1 MVCAAICFGIKFSK
15 DRKTDTRLTV
25 ERALAVMHAMLT
37 HHEGT
42 GLRIC
47 IHSVCKH
54 GQETKATRCTA
65 YIYGSSRHIR
75 PSKSTFSVSLGVVG
89 AAYRKRNIA
98 STKLP
103 KDNMLHEEKVR
114 WLIEKWSFVGE
125 TASKIIENKKQSWAA
140 FPIFAKSN
148 KESPDIEYILFAD
161 SSDRN
166 FFSPAKIIAIA
177 AATPAIAAIVG
188 LDDEFQRKQIEKHLK
203 KTKRETRPKPES
215 KGVKHEKN
223 EITSKDTT
231 PDSGSESQS

>member
-1 MVCAAICFGIKFSK
+1 
-15 DRKTDTRLTV
+15 
-25 ERALAVMHAMLT
+25 
-37 HHEGT
+37 
-42 GLRIC
+42 
-47 IHSVCKH
+47 
-54 GQETKATRCTA
+54 
-65 YIYGSSRHIR
+65 
-75 PSKSTFSVSLGVVG
+75 
-89 AAYRKRNIA
+89 
-98 STKLP
+98 
-103 KDNMLHEEKVR
+103 MLHEEKVR

-177 AATPAIAAIVG
+177 AATPAITAIVG